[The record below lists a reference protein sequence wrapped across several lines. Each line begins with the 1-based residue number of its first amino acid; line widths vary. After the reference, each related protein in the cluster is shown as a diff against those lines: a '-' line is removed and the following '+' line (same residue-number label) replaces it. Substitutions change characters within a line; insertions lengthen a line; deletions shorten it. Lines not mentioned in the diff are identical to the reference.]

1 MLCWDDASVSAAL
14 VPGPALPVSSLSTV
28 TRQALCRLLDPAH
41 PAGTDWCMLAVSL
54 GLSDKVG
61 GDIYTIY
68 NIYTIYTIYGV
79 CTGPRGVVMLSG
91 PAHIP
96 YSGQNR

>member
-1 MLCWDDASVSAAL
+1 MLCWDDPSVTAAL

-61 GDIYTIY
+61 TGIYTIY
-68 NIYTIYTIYGV
+68 TMYTIYTIYTI
-79 CTGPRGVVMLSG
+79 
-91 PAHIP
+91 
-96 YSGQNR
+96 

>member
-1 MLCWDDASVSAAL
+1 MQVLCWDDASVSAAL

-54 GLSDKVG
+54 GLSDKV
-61 GDIYTIY
+61 ISTHTAVVNTIY
-68 NIYTIYTIYGV
+68 NIYTI
-79 CTGPRGVVMLSG
+79 
-91 PAHIP
+91 
-96 YSGQNR
+96 

>member
-1 MLCWDDASVSAAL
+1 MDTNARDLLLVCDQSA
-14 VPGPALPVSSLSTV
+14 
-28 TRQALCRLLDPAH
+28 
-41 PAGTDWCMLAVSL
+41 
-54 GLSDKVG
+54 
-61 GDIYTIY
+61 DIYNIY
-68 NIYTIYTIYGV
+68 NIYTIYTIYGVYGV